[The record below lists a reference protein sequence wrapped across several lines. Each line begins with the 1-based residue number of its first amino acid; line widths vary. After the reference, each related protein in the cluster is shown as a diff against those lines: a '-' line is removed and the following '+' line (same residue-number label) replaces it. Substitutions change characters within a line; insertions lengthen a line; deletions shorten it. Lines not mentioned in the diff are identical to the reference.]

1 MESQMG
7 KVDLEGL
14 DFNRECLQTD
24 ILSGVNPREWD
35 LDSKRIIHEQLNPN
49 GLYVYDKN
57 KQVIDFSDEFKLL
70 DFINSK

>member
-1 MESQMG
+1 MDKNTAEW
-7 KVDLEGL
+7 EGL

-24 ILSGVNPREWD
+24 ILSGVNPQEWD

-57 KQVIDFSDEFKLL
+57 KQVIDFSDEFKVL
-70 DFINSK
+70 DFVNSK